1 MTSMRR
7 TVAVVAAVVLA
18 LLGIVA
24 GGSTPA
30 SAESPNVPGQFIAK
44 IYTEGLGRLP
54 TQQEWSAAVEEFSAD
69 GCSPQTLADVG
80 TRVYA
85 SADYARLGHDN
96 TSRLVT
102 LYRGVW
108 NSEPDPAE
116 MADWQSALDHG
127 ESWST
132 VVARFFVSEQF
143 TSLVPRICAGETDSS
158 KTSYAVSGQPAVE
171 LDGDS
176 AGFSGTEDELQELL
190 SDSPP
195 GSTVMLAERALVPL
209 SKPLTVPNGV
219 TLTTAGDPDTT
230 HYPDMG
236 RLVRSGDF
244 DAPMVELKS
253 GAKLTGVWVDGNR
266 NSPGNSAPGRHSV
279 RVLGGDSTAVV
290 GNKISNTAG
299 ASSIQVLGQGAGH
312 ACSDVTVAENVITAY
327 SNDHYLTRQ
336 TADGKTTG
344 TWSDGI
350 SVNCADTT
358 VAKNQIVDTGG
369 VAIALYPATAEPRK
383 DVPQRSRIAD
393 NTIVSAGVSM
403 YAGIVADPQYFV
415 PGRGEQRDYRFDGTK
430 ISSNTLWTA
439 PNTHF
444 VIGISA
450 GTRPWYAGSA
460 MIGPNSGSGLS
471 ISDNTTGELTA
482 RVRTGIAVSGMS
494 DVELGDNPADWKQDD
509 VPGKPGNACPAAD
522 VAVSDEAGTAA
533 DLQTEADYTD
543 VAFDGCMGEP

>member
-1 MTSMRR
+1 MRR

-30 SAESPNVPGQFIAK
+30 SASSPDVPGQFIAK

-54 TQQEWSAAVEEFSAD
+54 TQQEWSAAVEEFSSD
-69 GCSPQTLADVG
+69 GCSPQTLADIG

-143 TSLVPRICAGETDSS
+143 ISLVPRICAGETDSS

-171 LDGDS
+171 LDSDS
-176 AGFSGTEDELQELL
+176 AGFSGTADALQELL
-190 SDSPP
+190 NDSPP

-209 SKPLTVPNGV
+209 TKPLTVPDGV
-219 TLTTAGDPDTT
+219 TLTTAGDPDTR

-236 RLVRSGDF
+236 RLVRSGEF
-244 DAPMVELKS
+244 DAPMIELKS

-336 TADGKTTG
+336 TADGRTTG

-358 VAKNQIVDTGG
+358 VRKNQIVDTGG
-369 VAIALYPATAEPRK
+369 VAIALYPGTAEPRK

-415 PGRGEQRDYRFDGTK
+415 PGRGDQRDYRFDGTK
-430 ISSNTLWTA
+430 ISKNTLWTA

-460 MIGPNSGSGLS
+460 MIGPNRGSGLS

-494 DVELGDNPADWKQDD
+494 DVELGDNPADWKHDD
-509 VPGKPGNACPAAD
+509 VPGKPGNACPATD
-522 VAVSDEAGTAA
+522 VAVSDDAGTAA
-533 DLQTEADYTD
+533 DLQTEAGYTD
-543 VAFDGCMGEP
+543 VTLDGCMGEP